1 MVQPLR
7 KAFLI
12 KLNVQLLYDLAN
24 GTFEHLSPR
33 NGNLCSCLENKK
45 LYRSVRSSSTCES
58 QTLELVQMSFIWP
71 LAKQTVVHPNHGLVR
86 CDKKKELLIG

>member
-1 MVQPLR
+1 M
-7 KAFLI
+7 A
-12 KLNVQLLYDLAN
+12 LLSIY
-24 GTFEHLSPR
+24 PR
-33 NGNLCSCLENKK
+33 GMEICVLVYKIKK